1 MLINKNQQISLYL
14 LCFFSLTISL
24 IIEENSSGGSK
35 LDSEITRQFVDSF
48 SINFSYGIEYFVN
61 SGQVQSPIFYIVLAY
76 FEKILGKFFLKYF
89 YLLIS
94 ALVPIV
100 FYTSLKKKFQNID
113 KNYLFLISLI
123 IFLSPFFRSS
133 AVWMT
138 TDNLAILF
146 YILSISK
153 YLSLKKS
160 NSSKN
165 IILCLIYLSLAV
177 YIRQYYII
185 FFLFFFIKF
194 RNILSL
200 KKLFI
205 FLLFEILI
213 FLPLIWYYY
222 YFLEINLSGLNTL
235 ESATSPFKL
244 NYFKNLLIF
253 LSLYFFYT
261 IPLYTNIFLEIKKNI
276 INYFFFILV
285 LFLIFLSIYFT
296 SNLIFDEFGG
306 GFFVKA
312 SRILNR
318 KELFF
323 IASFVGALLLC
334 KNMNTNNIIVYICLI
349 LAFPTAI
356 IYQKYYDPLLILTIF
371 TITEKDK
378 ISELIQMVKINLKFL
393 YLYFFSFL
401 ILCNLY
407 YLYKI

>member
-1 MLINKNQQISLYL
+1 MLLNKNQQISLYL

-61 SGQVQSPIFYIVLAY
+61 SGQVQSPIFYIILAY

>member
-1 MLINKNQQISLYL
+1 MLINKNQQICLYL
-14 LCFFSLTISL
+14 LCFFSLIISL
-24 IIEENSSGGSK
+24 IMEENSSGGSR
-35 LDSEITRQFVDSF
+35 LDNEITRQFVDKF

-61 SGQVQSPIFYIVLAY
+61 SGQVQSPVFYIIVSY
-76 FEKILGKFFLKYF
+76 FEKILGKLFLKYF
-89 YLLIS
+89 YVFIS
-94 ALVPIV
+94 ALIPLI

-133 AVWMT
+133 TVWIT

-153 YLSLKKS
+153 YLSLKKN
-160 NSSKN
+160 NSTKN

-194 RNILSL
+194 YNILSL
-200 KKLFI
+200 KKLFS
-205 FLLFEILI
+205 FLLFEVLI

-222 YFLEINLSGLNTL
+222 YFLEINFSKLNTFEL
-235 ESATSPFKL
+235 TTSPFEL
-244 NYFKNLLIF
+244 NFFKNLLIF

-276 INYFFFILV
+276 IKYFLYILI
-285 LFLIFLSIYFT
+285 LFLIFLSIY
-296 SNLIFDEFGG
+296 SLNGIIFDEYGG
-306 GFFVKA
+306 GFFIKI
-312 SRILNR
+312 SNILNR

-323 IASFVGALLLC
+323 IASFVGAFLLC

-349 LAFPTAI
+349 LAFPTVI

-371 TITEKDK
+371 TITEKDT
-378 ISELIQMVKINLKFL
+378 INELIQMVKINLKFL
-393 YLYFFSFL
+393 YLYFFFFFTFM
-401 ILCNLY
+401 
-407 YLYKI
+407 

>member
-1 MLINKNQQISLYL
+1 M
-14 LCFFSLTISL
+14 
-24 IIEENSSGGSK
+24 
-35 LDSEITRQFVDSF
+35 
-48 SINFSYGIEYFVN
+48 
-61 SGQVQSPIFYIVLAY
+61 
-76 FEKILGKFFLKYF
+76 
-89 YLLIS
+89 
-94 ALVPIV
+94 
-100 FYTSLKKKFQNID
+100 
-113 KNYLFLISLI
+113 
-123 IFLSPFFRSS
+123 
-133 AVWMT
+133 
-138 TDNLAILF
+138 
-146 YILSISK
+146 
-153 YLSLKKS
+153 
-160 NSSKN
+160 
-165 IILCLIYLSLAV
+165 
-177 YIRQYYII
+177 
-185 FFLFFFIKF
+185 
-194 RNILSL
+194 
-200 KKLFI
+200 
-205 FLLFEILI
+205 LFEILI

-276 INYFFFILV
+276 IKYFFFILV

-323 IASFVGALLLC
+323 IASFAGALLLC

>member
-1 MLINKNQQISLYL
+1 MLLNKNQQISLYL
-14 LCFFSLTISL
+14 LCFFSLAISL

-222 YFLEINLSGLNTL
+222 YFLEINFSGLNTL

-261 IPLYTNIFLEIKKNI
+261 IPLYINIFLEIKKNI
-276 INYFFFILV
+276 IKYFFYILV

-296 SNLIFDEFGG
+296 SDLIFDEFGG

-323 IASFVGALLLC
+323 IASFMGALLLC
-334 KNMNTNNIIVYICLI
+334 KNMNANNIIVYICLI

>member
-1 MLINKNQQISLYL
+1 MLINKNQQICLYL
-14 LCFFSLTISL
+14 LCFFSLIISL
-24 IIEENSSGGSK
+24 IMEENSSGGSR
-35 LDSEITRQFVDSF
+35 LDNEITRQFVDKF
-48 SINFSYGIEYFVN
+48 SINFSYGIKYFVN
-61 SGQVQSPIFYIVLAY
+61 SGQVQSPVFYIIVSY
-76 FEKILGKFFLKYF
+76 SEKILGKFFLKYF
-89 YLLIS
+89 YLFIS
-94 ALVPIV
+94 ALVPLI

-133 AVWMT
+133 TVWMT

-153 YLSLKKS
+153 YLSLKKN
-160 NSSKN
+160 NSTKN

-185 FFLFFFIKF
+185 FFIFFFIKF
-194 RNILSL
+194 YNILSL
-200 KKLFI
+200 KKLFS

-222 YFLEINLSGLNTL
+222 YFLEINFSKLNTF
-235 ESATSPFKL
+235 ESTTSPFEL
-244 NYFKNLLIF
+244 NFFKNLLIF

-261 IPLYTNIFLEIKKNI
+261 IPLYTNIFLKIKKDI
-276 INYFFFILV
+276 IKYFFYILI
-285 LFLIFLSIYFT
+285 LFLIFLSIY
-296 SNLIFDEFGG
+296 SINGIIFGEFGG
-306 GFFVKA
+306 GFFVKI
-312 SRILNR
+312 SKILNR

-323 IASFVGALLLC
+323 IASFVGAFLLC

-349 LAFPTAI
+349 LAFPTVI

-371 TITEKDK
+371 TITEKDT
-378 ISELIQMVKINLKFL
+378 INELIQMVKINLKFL

>member
-1 MLINKNQQISLYL
+1 MLINKNQQICLYL
-14 LCFFSLTISL
+14 LCFFSLIISL
-24 IIEENSSGGSK
+24 IMEENSSGGSR
-35 LDSEITRQFVDSF
+35 LDNEITRQFVDKF
-48 SINFSYGIEYFVN
+48 SINFSYGIKYFVN
-61 SGQVQSPIFYIVLAY
+61 SGQVQSPVFYIIVSY
-76 FEKILGKFFLKYF
+76 FEKILGEFFLKYF
-89 YLLIS
+89 YLFIS
-94 ALVPIV
+94 ALVPLI
-100 FYTSLKKKFQNID
+100 FYTSLKKKFQNVD

-133 AVWMT
+133 TVWMT

-153 YLSLKKS
+153 YLSLKKN
-160 NSSKN
+160 NSTKN

-194 RNILSL
+194 FSILSL
-200 KKLFI
+200 KKLFS
-205 FLLFEILI
+205 FLLFEVLI

-222 YFLEINLSGLNTL
+222 YFLEINFSKLNTF
-235 ESATSPFKL
+235 ESTTSPFEL
-244 NYFKNLLIF
+244 NFFKNLLIF

-276 INYFFFILV
+276 IKYFLYILI
-285 LFLIFLSIYFT
+285 LFLIFLSIY
-296 SNLIFDEFGG
+296 SINGIIFDEYGG
-306 GFFVKA
+306 GFFIKI
-312 SRILNR
+312 SKILNR

-323 IASFVGALLLC
+323 IASFVGAFLLC

-349 LAFPTAI
+349 LAFPTVI

-371 TITEKDK
+371 TITEKDT
-378 ISELIQMVKINLKFL
+378 INELIQMVKINLKFL

-407 YLYKI
+407 YLDKI

>member
-61 SGQVQSPIFYIVLAY
+61 SGQVQSPIFYIILAY

-200 KKLFI
+200 KKLFS

-276 INYFFFILV
+276 IKYFFFILV

>member
-222 YFLEINLSGLNTL
+222 YFLEINFSGLNTL

-407 YLYKI
+407 YFYKI

>member
-1 MLINKNQQISLYL
+1 MLINKNQQIFLYL
-14 LCFFSLTISL
+14 LCLFSLIISL
-24 IIEENSSGGSK
+24 IIGENSSGGSK
-35 LDSEITRQFVDSF
+35 LDSEITRQFVDRF
-48 SINFSYGIEYFVN
+48 SINFFYGIEYFIN
-61 SGQVQSPIFYIVLAY
+61 SGQVQSPSFYIIIAY
-76 FEKILGKFFLKYF
+76 FEKILGKFFLKYL
-89 YLLIS
+89 YLFIS
-94 ALVPIV
+94 ALVPII
-100 FYTSLKKKFQNID
+100 FYISLKKKFQNIN
-113 KNYLFLISLI
+113 KNYLFLVSLVV
-123 IFLSPFFRSS
+123 FLSPFFRSS

-153 YLSLKKS
+153 YLSLKKN
-160 NSSKN
+160 NSTKN

-194 RNILSL
+194 YNILSL
-200 KKLFI
+200 KKLFS

-222 YFLEINLSGLNTL
+222 YFLEINFSKLNTF
-235 ESATSPFKL
+235 ESTTSPFEL
-244 NYFKNLLIF
+244 NFFKNLLIF

-261 IPLYTNIFLEIKKNI
+261 IPLYTNIFLKIKKDI
-276 INYFFFILV
+276 IKYFFYILI
-285 LFLIFLSIYFT
+285 LFLIFLSIY
-296 SNLIFDEFGG
+296 SINGIIFGEFGG
-306 GFFVKA
+306 GFFIKI
-312 SRILNR
+312 SKILNR

-323 IASFVGALLLC
+323 IASFVGAFLLC

-349 LAFPTAI
+349 LAFPTVI

-371 TITEKDK
+371 TITEKDT
-378 ISELIQMVKINLKFL
+378 INELIQMVKINLKFL

-407 YLYKI
+407 YLYKV

>member
-222 YFLEINLSGLNTL
+222 YFLEINFSGLNTL

>member
-133 AVWMT
+133 TVWIT

-153 YLSLKKS
+153 YLSLKKN
-160 NSSKN
+160 NSTKN

-194 RNILSL
+194 YNILSL
-200 KKLFI
+200 KKLFS
-205 FLLFEILI
+205 FLLFEVLI

-222 YFLEINLSGLNTL
+222 YFLEINFSKLNTFEL
-235 ESATSPFKL
+235 TTSPFEL
-244 NYFKNLLIF
+244 NFFKNLLIF

-276 INYFFFILV
+276 IKYFLYILI
-285 LFLIFLSIYFT
+285 LFLIFLSIY
-296 SNLIFDEFGG
+296 SLNGIIFDEYGG
-306 GFFVKA
+306 GFFIKI
-312 SRILNR
+312 SNILNR

-323 IASFVGALLLC
+323 IASFVGAFLLC

>member
-1 MLINKNQQISLYL
+1 MLINKNQQICLYL
-14 LCFFSLTISL
+14 LCFFSLIISL
-24 IIEENSSGGSK
+24 IMEENSSGGSR
-35 LDSEITRQFVDSF
+35 LDNEITRQFVDKF

-61 SGQVQSPIFYIVLAY
+61 SGQVQSPVFYIIVSY
-76 FEKILGKFFLKYF
+76 FEKILGKLFLKYF
-89 YLLIS
+89 YVFIS
-94 ALVPIV
+94 ALIPLI

-133 AVWMT
+133 TVWVT

-153 YLSLKKS
+153 YLSLKKN
-160 NSSKN
+160 NSTKN

-194 RNILSL
+194 YNILSL
-200 KKLFI
+200 KKLFS
-205 FLLFEILI
+205 FLLFEVLI

-222 YFLEINLSGLNTL
+222 YFLEINFSKLNTF
-235 ESATSPFKL
+235 ESTTSPFEL
-244 NYFKNLLIF
+244 NFFKNLLIF

-261 IPLYTNIFLEIKKNI
+261 IPLYTNIFLKIKKDI
-276 INYFFFILV
+276 IKYFFYILI
-285 LFLIFLSIYFT
+285 LFLIFLSIY
-296 SNLIFDEFGG
+296 SLNGIIFDEYGG
-306 GFFVKA
+306 GFFIKI
-312 SRILNR
+312 SKILNR

-323 IASFVGALLLC
+323 IASFVGAFLLC

-349 LAFPTAI
+349 LAFPTVI

-371 TITEKDK
+371 TITEKDT
-378 ISELIQMVKINLKFL
+378 INELIQMVKINLKFL

-401 ILCNLY
+401 LLCNLY

>member
-61 SGQVQSPIFYIVLAY
+61 SGQVQSPIFYIILAY

-222 YFLEINLSGLNTL
+222 YFLEINFSGLNTL

>member
-100 FYTSLKKKFQNID
+100 FYTSLKKKFKNID

-222 YFLEINLSGLNTL
+222 YFLEINFSGLNTL

>member
-1 MLINKNQQISLYL
+1 MLINKNQQICLYL
-14 LCFFSLTISL
+14 LCFFSLIISL
-24 IIEENSSGGSK
+24 IMEENSSGGSR
-35 LDSEITRQFVDSF
+35 LDNEITRQFVDKF

-61 SGQVQSPIFYIVLAY
+61 SGQVQSPVFYIIVSY
-76 FEKILGKFFLKYF
+76 FEKILGKLFLKYF
-89 YLLIS
+89 YVFIS
-94 ALVPIV
+94 ALIPLI

-153 YLSLKKS
+153 YLSLKKN
-160 NSSKN
+160 NSTKN

-194 RNILSL
+194 YNILSL
-200 KKLFI
+200 KKLFS
-205 FLLFEILI
+205 FLLFEVLI

-222 YFLEINLSGLNTL
+222 YFLEINFSKLNTFEL
-235 ESATSPFKL
+235 TTSPFEL
-244 NYFKNLLIF
+244 NFFKNLLIF

-276 INYFFFILV
+276 IKYFLYILI
-285 LFLIFLSIYFT
+285 LFLIFLSIY
-296 SNLIFDEFGG
+296 SLNGIIFDEYGG
-306 GFFVKA
+306 GFFIKI
-312 SRILNR
+312 SNILNR

-323 IASFVGALLLC
+323 IASFVGAFLLC

-349 LAFPTAI
+349 LAFPTVI

-371 TITEKDK
+371 TITEKDT
-378 ISELIQMVKINLKFL
+378 INELIQMVKINLKFL

-401 ILCNLY
+401 LLCNLY

>member
-222 YFLEINLSGLNTL
+222 YFLEINFSGLNTL

-276 INYFFFILV
+276 IKYFFFILV

>member
-244 NYFKNLLIF
+244 NYFINLLIF

-276 INYFFFILV
+276 IKYFFFILV

-323 IASFVGALLLC
+323 IASFAGALLLC

>member
-1 MLINKNQQISLYL
+1 MLINKNQQICLYL
-14 LCFFSLTISL
+14 LCFFSLIISL
-24 IIEENSSGGSK
+24 IMEENSSGGSR
-35 LDSEITRQFVDSF
+35 LDNEITRQFVDKF

-61 SGQVQSPIFYIVLAY
+61 SGQVQSPVFYIIVSY
-76 FEKILGKFFLKYF
+76 FEKILGKLFLKYF
-89 YLLIS
+89 YVFIS
-94 ALVPIV
+94 ALIPLI

-133 AVWMT
+133 TVWIT

-153 YLSLKKS
+153 YLSLKKN
-160 NSSKN
+160 NSTKN

-194 RNILSL
+194 YNILSL
-200 KKLFI
+200 KKLFS
-205 FLLFEILI
+205 FLLFEVLI

-222 YFLEINLSGLNTL
+222 YFLEINFSKLNTFEL
-235 ESATSPFKL
+235 TTSPFEL
-244 NYFKNLLIF
+244 NFFKNLLIF

-276 INYFFFILV
+276 IKYFLYILI
-285 LFLIFLSIYFT
+285 LFLIFLSIY
-296 SNLIFDEFGG
+296 SLNGIIFDEYGG
-306 GFFVKA
+306 GFFIKI
-312 SRILNR
+312 SNILNR

-323 IASFVGALLLC
+323 IASFVGAFLLC

-349 LAFPTAI
+349 LAFPTVI

-371 TITEKDK
+371 TITEKDT
-378 ISELIQMVKINLKFL
+378 INELIQMVKINLKFL

-401 ILCNLY
+401 LLCNLY

>member
-276 INYFFFILV
+276 IKYFFFILV

>member
-1 MLINKNQQISLYL
+1 MLINKNQQICLYL
-14 LCFFSLTISL
+14 LCFFSLIISL
-24 IIEENSSGGSK
+24 IMEENSSGGSR
-35 LDSEITRQFVDSF
+35 LDNEITRQFVDKF
-48 SINFSYGIEYFVN
+48 SINFSYGIKYFVN
-61 SGQVQSPIFYIVLAY
+61 SGQVQSPVFYIIVSY
-76 FEKILGKFFLKYF
+76 FEKILGEFFLKYF
-89 YLLIS
+89 YLFIS
-94 ALVPIV
+94 ALVPLI
-100 FYTSLKKKFQNID
+100 FYTSLKKKFQNVD

-133 AVWMT
+133 TVWMT

-153 YLSLKKS
+153 YLSLKKN
-160 NSSKN
+160 NSTKN

-194 RNILSL
+194 FSILSL
-200 KKLFI
+200 KKLFS
-205 FLLFEILI
+205 FLLFEVLI

-222 YFLEINLSGLNTL
+222 YFLEINFSKLNTF
-235 ESATSPFKL
+235 ESTTSPFEL
-244 NYFKNLLIF
+244 NFFKNLLIF

-261 IPLYTNIFLEIKKNI
+261 IPLYTNIFLKIKKDI
-276 INYFFFILV
+276 IKYFFYILI

-296 SNLIFDEFGG
+296 NGIIFEEFGG
-306 GFFVKA
+306 GFFIKI
-312 SRILNR
+312 SKILNR

-323 IASFVGALLLC
+323 IASFVGAFLLC

-349 LAFPTAI
+349 LAFPTVI

-371 TITEKDK
+371 TITEKDT
-378 ISELIQMVKINLKFL
+378 INELIQMVKINLKFL

-407 YLYKI
+407 YLDKI

>member
-312 SRILNR
+312 SRILNI

>member
-194 RNILSL
+194 RNILGL

>member
-61 SGQVQSPIFYIVLAY
+61 SGQVQSPIFYIILAY